1 MLKLKKKSL
10 RKLQYIRAGTTVAW
24 TDNDISSSDDAEE
37 GSTPSSSRS
46 RTLPSRCLPKKFL
59 GRRAPD
65 VGSRSGGVEV
75 PTGIKGLEALQT
87 LGAVHADGE
96 AILDKIVN
104 YLPQLKK
111 LEVSGISR
119 KHGRWSLLYLRIM
132 NHLESLSLQFERNHH
147 FLHWEELVYIPTSLR
162 SLNMIGH
169 VEQLPQSIEDAVN
182 LGKLTLEMTNALL
195 TAEVIPLLGN
205 LPSLHT
211 LRLRVSKDQ
220 QHGELQFP
228 TALFSKLQVLEIA
241 CKSKLHVRFDE
252 GAIEKLELLKVH
264 CLEGSEMQF
273 LALEHPVSPKQ
284 SMASGFL

>member
-1 MLKLKKKSL
+1 
-10 RKLQYIRAGTTVAW
+10 
-24 TDNDISSSDDAEE
+24 
-37 GSTPSSSRS
+37 
-46 RTLPSRCLPKKFL
+46 
-59 GRRAPD
+59 
-65 VGSRSGGVEV
+65 
-75 PTGIKGLEALQT
+75 
-87 LGAVHADGE
+87 
-96 AILDKIVN
+96 
-104 YLPQLKK
+104 
-111 LEVSGISR
+111 
-119 KHGRWSLLYLRIM
+119 
-132 NHLESLSLQFERNHH
+132 
-147 FLHWEELVYIPTSLR
+147 
-162 SLNMIGH
+162 MIGH

-273 LALEHPVSPKQ
+273 LALEHPAGFPQ
-284 SMASGFL
+284 ASMASGFLWRRTQGSSPAAACQAPEETCSEAGGPPATFIPGVEIVIRLALVSSITYCSCTARTTGAARSL

>member
-1 MLKLKKKSL
+1 
-10 RKLQYIRAGTTVAW
+10 
-24 TDNDISSSDDAEE
+24 
-37 GSTPSSSRS
+37 
-46 RTLPSRCLPKKFL
+46 
-59 GRRAPD
+59 
-65 VGSRSGGVEV
+65 
-75 PTGIKGLEALQT
+75 
-87 LGAVHADGE
+87 
-96 AILDKIVN
+96 
-104 YLPQLKK
+104 
-111 LEVSGISR
+111 
-119 KHGRWSLLYLRIM
+119 
-132 NHLESLSLQFERNHH
+132 
-147 FLHWEELVYIPTSLR
+147 
-162 SLNMIGH
+162 MIGH

-284 SMASGFL
+284 VWLLGSFGDAPKEAVQQQLVKHPKKPAPKLEVRRPRSYQVWRS